1 MQVNK
6 AVLLRFLRDDSGV
19 SAVEYGLLL
28 AMIALGCI
36 AAYSLVGQS
45 LVSALGTDE
54 GGVANELAKAANN

>member
-45 LVSALGTDE
+45 LVSTLGTDE